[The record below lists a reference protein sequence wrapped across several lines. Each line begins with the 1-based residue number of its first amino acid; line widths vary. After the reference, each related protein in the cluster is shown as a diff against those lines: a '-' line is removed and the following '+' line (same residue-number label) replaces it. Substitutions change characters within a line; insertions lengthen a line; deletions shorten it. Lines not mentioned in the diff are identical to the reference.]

1 MRYEGKEVEREN
13 QAEITNKI
21 PGDCDMGFLRV
32 SKVCAHDGSACVG
45 WGMPLSAI
53 PFSLLRVGA
62 RPALVLLCLLLCPG
76 LSAYAA
82 PRSVGD
88 WVVEVPAGWKTQEE
102 GNQVLLSSPKE
113 DCYVTMLEKD
123 CFNGDLD
130 LLAKASASVT
140 GGNDLRTLGEGKGV
154 VFADKI
160 ARYWVG
166 LADDKY
172 MEVSVGHACRGVGP
186 IAKSLKISP
195 KAKNAAPLN
204 KLLAVAQ
211 GPENTRWL
219 VTGDRP
225 DDARPVEPADPTGD
239 RPDFAALADLAAPA
253 RAPHEKTIPEGW
265 RTTHT
270 GQWTIYDKPGE
281 KVWYAVGL
289 YPLRKV
295 ENGKWGTDLIDLARK
310 LKGINITTGE
320 GTVDFYTR
328 EGGIGTVLTNDAN
341 TVVELYYPEDDANLA
356 ELREALH

>member
-186 IAKSLKISP
+186 IVKSLKIFP

-239 RPDFAALADLAAPA
+239 RPDFAALADLAAPPQLRREKPSLKAGAQRTPDSGQSMTNRTKRCGTLWDCIHSKRWKTGSGA
-253 RAPHEKTIPEGW
+253 RI
-265 RTTHT
+265 
-270 GQWTIYDKPGE
+270 
-281 KVWYAVGL
+281 L
-289 YPLRKV
+289 
-295 ENGKWGTDLIDLARK
+295 LILPAS
-310 LKGINITTGE
+310 
-320 GTVDFYTR
+320 
-328 EGGIGTVLTNDAN
+328 
-341 TVVELYYPEDDANLA
+341 
-356 ELREALH
+356 

>member
-32 SKVCAHDGSACVG
+32 PKVCVHDGSACVG
-45 WGMPLSAI
+45 WGMPRSAI
-53 PFSLLRVGA
+53 PFLWLQA
-62 RPALVLLCLLLCPG
+62 AAKPAFVLLCLLLCPG
-76 LSAYAA
+76 LSAFAA
-82 PRSVGD
+82 PRTVGD

-130 LLAKASASVT
+130 LLAKASASIT

-166 LADDKY
+166 LANDKY

-186 IAKSLKISP
+186 IVKSLKISP
-195 KAKNAAPLN
+195 KAKNAAPLS

-211 GPENTRWL
+211 GPENTKWL

-253 RAPHEKTIPEGW
+253 PAPHEKTIPQGW
-265 RTTHT
+265 STTHT
-270 GQWTIYDKPGE
+270 GQWTIYDKPDE

-289 YPLRKV
+289 YPFKKV
-295 ENGKWGTDLIDLARK
+295 ENGQWGTDLIDLARK

>member
-1 MRYEGKEVEREN
+1 M
-13 QAEITNKI
+13 
-21 PGDCDMGFLRV
+21 
-32 SKVCAHDGSACVG
+32 
-45 WGMPLSAI
+45 
-53 PFSLLRVGA
+53 
-62 RPALVLLCLLLCPG
+62 LLCLLLCPG
-76 LSAYAA
+76 LSAFAA

-123 CFNGDLD
+123 CFNGDLE
-130 LLAKASASVT
+130 LLAKASASIT

-186 IAKSLKISP
+186 IVKSLKIFP

-253 RAPHEKTIPEGW
+253 PAPREKPSLKAGAQ
-265 RTTHT
+265 RTPDSGQSMTNRTKRCGTLWDCIHSKRWKT
-270 GQWTIYDKPGE
+270 GSGARI
-281 KVWYAVGL
+281 L
-289 YPLRKV
+289 
-295 ENGKWGTDLIDLARK
+295 LILPA
-310 LKGINITTGE
+310 G
-320 GTVDFYTR
+320 
-328 EGGIGTVLTNDAN
+328 
-341 TVVELYYPEDDANLA
+341 
-356 ELREALH
+356 